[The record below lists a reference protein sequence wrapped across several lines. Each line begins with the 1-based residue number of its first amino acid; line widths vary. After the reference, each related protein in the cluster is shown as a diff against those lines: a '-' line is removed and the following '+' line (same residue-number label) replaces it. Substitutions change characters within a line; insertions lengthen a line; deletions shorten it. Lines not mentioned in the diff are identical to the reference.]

1 MTFVNLNQNLHID
14 FSYIKKL
21 NSMFMVVTYHK
32 MTMYVRKFVYSNN
45 KRI

>member
-21 NSMFMVVTYHK
+21 NSMFMVGNLSQNDNVCK
-32 MTMYVRKFVYSNN
+32 K
-45 KRI
+45 ICIQQ